1 MSRRTQQVADAIQRV
16 LGDVIQ
22 HEVKDPRMV
31 ALVTVMGVE
40 MSADLQRA
48 RVRLSLMGDDEE
60 RSATMEILQRAR
72 GFLRRR
78 VAEELR
84 HLRSVPQLVLEWDT
98 SIDYSLHIDELLRS
112 IEPPSDTPSRDDS

>member
-1 MSRRTQQVADAIQRV
+1 
-16 LGDVIQ
+16 
-22 HEVKDPRMV
+22 MV